1 MADVLKI
8 YKALADETRLRLVRL
23 LARGAFSVNEIIDI
37 LHMGQSRISR
47 HLKILTE
54 AGLVSNRREGTWI
67 YYQCSEA
74 ADAMVAEVLVH
85 LRRHGQAVPFGAEDL
100 QSLETVVER
109 RREQTRTFFDSIEDP
124 QEFLHHQSLDGSFYR
139 RIALSLLPP
148 LSGVALDLGT
158 GSGAI
163 GLSVAVERVGTRVW
177 CTDVSPDALAVARAN
192 CAGLGSPAQRVTV
205 AEGLWFDAL
214 PVDLRG
220 RFEVI
225 ASNPPYVAPDE
236 DLPAEVLDWEPG
248 GALFSDDR
256 GMADLRV
263 LVSGAWD
270 WLAPGGALVLEMA
283 PDQTGLI
290 AELAQATGY
299 VEVSVRRDLADRDR
313 ALVARRCR
321 YGPWRADACRPAFRP
336 AARWRGDDPSRH
348 RPWPA
353 VLGGQLR
360 HRPYRRG
367 GVARHL
373 AHFRW
378 NKRRSRCGS
387 ECADR
392 AGA

>member
-1 MADVLKI
+1 MPDEGAISWREVLV
-8 YKALADETRLRLVRL
+8 ETESRLVGSGHDRPTAVREARWIVEEASGSASVAELEVFATVRGMAHHDAMVERRL
-23 LARGAFSVNEIIDI
+23 GGEPVQYVLGRWPFRTLDLMVDRRVLIPRPE
-37 LHMGQSRISR
+37 
-47 HLKILTE
+47 TE
-54 AGLVSNRREGTWI
+54 VVAGLVLDEVDRL
-67 YYQCSEA
+67 A
-74 ADAMVAEVLVH
+74 AGRDPAVEPILVA
-85 LRRHGQAVPFGAEDL
+85 
-100 QSLETVVER
+100 
-109 RREQTRTFFDSIEDP
+109 
-124 QEFLHHQSLDGSFYR
+124 
-139 RIALSLLPP
+139 
-148 LSGVALDLGT
+148 DLGT

-236 DLPAEVLDWEPG
+236 HLPAEVLDWEPG

-263 LVSGAWD
+263 LVDGARD

-313 ALVARRCR
+313 ALVARR
-321 YGPWRADACRPAFRP
+321 
-336 AARWRGDDPSRH
+336 
-348 RPWPA
+348 
-353 VLGGQLR
+353 
-360 HRPYRRG
+360 
-367 GVARHL
+367 
-373 AHFRW
+373 
-378 NKRRSRCGS
+378 
-387 ECADR
+387 
-392 AGA
+392 

>member
-1 MADVLKI
+1 MPDEGAISWREVLV
-8 YKALADETRLRLVRL
+8 ETESRLVGSGHDRATAVREARWIVEEASGSASVAELEVFATVRGMAHHDAMVERRL
-23 LARGAFSVNEIIDI
+23 GGEPVQYVLGRWPFRTLDLMVDRRVLIPRPE
-37 LHMGQSRISR
+37 
-47 HLKILTE
+47 TE
-54 AGLVSNRREGTWI
+54 VVAGLVLDEVDRL
-67 YYQCSEA
+67 A
-74 ADAMVAEVLVH
+74 AGRDPAVEPILVA
-85 LRRHGQAVPFGAEDL
+85 
-100 QSLETVVER
+100 
-109 RREQTRTFFDSIEDP
+109 
-124 QEFLHHQSLDGSFYR
+124 
-139 RIALSLLPP
+139 
-148 LSGVALDLGT
+148 DLGT

-236 DLPAEVLDWEPG
+236 HLPAEVLDWEPG

-263 LVSGAWD
+263 LVDGARD

-313 ALVARRCR
+313 ALVARR
-321 YGPWRADACRPAFRP
+321 
-336 AARWRGDDPSRH
+336 
-348 RPWPA
+348 
-353 VLGGQLR
+353 
-360 HRPYRRG
+360 
-367 GVARHL
+367 
-373 AHFRW
+373 
-378 NKRRSRCGS
+378 
-387 ECADR
+387 
-392 AGA
+392 

>member
-1 MADVLKI
+1 MPDEGAISWREVLV
-8 YKALADETRLRLVRL
+8 ETESRLVGSGHDRATAVREARWIVEEASGSTSVAELEVFATVRGMAHHDAMVERRL
-23 LARGAFSVNEIIDI
+23 GGEPVQYVLGRWPFRTLDLMVDRRVLIPRPE
-37 LHMGQSRISR
+37 
-47 HLKILTE
+47 TE
-54 AGLVSNRREGTWI
+54 VVAGLVLDEVDRLATGRDPAVEPI
-67 YYQCSEA
+67 L
-74 ADAMVAEVLVH
+74 VA
-85 LRRHGQAVPFGAEDL
+85 
-100 QSLETVVER
+100 
-109 RREQTRTFFDSIEDP
+109 
-124 QEFLHHQSLDGSFYR
+124 
-139 RIALSLLPP
+139 
-148 LSGVALDLGT
+148 DLGT

-236 DLPAEVLDWEPG
+236 HLPAEVLDWEPG

-263 LVSGAWD
+263 LVDGARD

-313 ALVARRCR
+313 ALVARR
-321 YGPWRADACRPAFRP
+321 
-336 AARWRGDDPSRH
+336 
-348 RPWPA
+348 
-353 VLGGQLR
+353 
-360 HRPYRRG
+360 
-367 GVARHL
+367 
-373 AHFRW
+373 
-378 NKRRSRCGS
+378 
-387 ECADR
+387 
-392 AGA
+392 

>member
-1 MADVLKI
+1 MPDEGAISWREVLV
-8 YKALADETRLRLVRL
+8 ETESRLVGSGHDRATAVREARWIVEEASGSASVAELEVFATVRGMAHHDAMVERRL
-23 LARGAFSVNEIIDI
+23 GGEPVQYVLGRWPFRTLDLMVDQRVLIPRPE
-37 LHMGQSRISR
+37 
-47 HLKILTE
+47 TE
-54 AGLVSNRREGTWI
+54 VVAGLVLDEVDRL
-67 YYQCSEA
+67 A
-74 ADAMVAEVLVH
+74 AGRDPAVEPILVA
-85 LRRHGQAVPFGAEDL
+85 
-100 QSLETVVER
+100 
-109 RREQTRTFFDSIEDP
+109 
-124 QEFLHHQSLDGSFYR
+124 
-139 RIALSLLPP
+139 
-148 LSGVALDLGT
+148 DLGT

-236 DLPAEVLDWEPG
+236 HLPAEVLDWEPG

-263 LVSGAWD
+263 LVDGARD

-313 ALVARRCR
+313 ALVARR
-321 YGPWRADACRPAFRP
+321 
-336 AARWRGDDPSRH
+336 
-348 RPWPA
+348 
-353 VLGGQLR
+353 
-360 HRPYRRG
+360 
-367 GVARHL
+367 
-373 AHFRW
+373 
-378 NKRRSRCGS
+378 
-387 ECADR
+387 
-392 AGA
+392 